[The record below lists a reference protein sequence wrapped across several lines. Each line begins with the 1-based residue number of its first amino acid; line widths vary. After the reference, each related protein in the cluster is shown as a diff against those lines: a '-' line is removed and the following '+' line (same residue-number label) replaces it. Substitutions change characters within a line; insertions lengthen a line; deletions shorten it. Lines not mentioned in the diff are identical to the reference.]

1 MRRVLIA
8 AVLAA
13 GAVLLA
19 GCDSGPAPA
28 PGGSAD
34 AQVTAIEHQLDGI
47 QTGIDADG

>member
-1 MRRVLIA
+1 VIG

-19 GCDSGPAPA
+19 GCGSGPAAA

-47 QTGIDADG
+47 QSGLDADG